1 MDDILFLSIGEVV
14 EIHQDQVERYGGHP
28 GIRDNSLLCSA
39 VAGPEATFS
48 GKYLNTN
55 LFEMAAAYIYY
66 ICQDH
71 PFIDGNK
78 RTALASGLVFLEL
91 NGVTVTD
98 NKGILYTA
106 IMELATGRIGKAD
119 ISQLLRSLNERR
131 GE

>member
-1 MDDILFLSIGEVV
+1 M
-14 EIHQDQVERYGGHP
+14 EIHKDQVERYGGHP
-28 GIRDNSLLCSA
+28 GIRDNDLLCSA

-48 GKYLNTN
+48 GKYLNTD

-78 RTALASGLVFLEL
+78 RTALATGLVFLEL
-91 NGVTVTD
+91 NGVTITD
-98 NKGILYTA
+98 NKGILYAA
-106 IMELATGRIGKAD
+106 IMELATERIGKTD

-131 GE
+131 GG